1 MAGLK
6 QEKGSEGEEVNQKSE
21 PKEEEIKEMPPA
33 ALGQD
38 HHAERPELQHPKGAR
53 DAPEENEEKDDKG
66 EAKEK
71 REEEENEENEENEDD
86 GGEAERLCVAVLDAL
101 KRAEQRRST

>member
-1 MAGLK
+1 MKEDKVSYAKELRAEEGWATVV
-6 QEKGSEGEEVNQKSE
+6 KGKIRQNRKPEEVNKQKE
-21 PKEEEIKEMPPA
+21 KKKEE
-33 ALGQD
+33 
-38 HHAERPELQHPKGAR
+38 
-53 DAPEENEEKDDKG
+53 EENEEKDDKG

-71 REEEENEENEENEDD
+71 REEEEEENEENEENEDD